1 MTCGS
6 TSGCTQNFD
15 DCANYSDGGGDG
27 AACNAAN
34 GGGFCSY
41 DSGTGGCTGGSW
53 FVSCSGTYD
62 SYSCA
67 GTYATGN
74 CTGVYGAAC
83 SGSASCGGIDDQT
96 NCNAEP
102 GCNWATAISLTL
114 PSITSCPD
122 RDYWIYNASSTN
134 ADVVIVPAGSET
146 IDHTTSYTLSNFKDW
161 VHISPFYRTAPCG
174 ALNEATCGT
183 TSGCSQNYSN
193 CVWDGSTCGGGASC
207 SGYGDQSSCEAATYY
222 SGCSGNYVVS
232 SNWYVL
238 GK

>member
-1 MTCGS
+1 
-6 TSGCTQNFD
+6 
-15 DCANYSDGGGDG
+15 
-27 AACNAAN
+27 
-34 GGGFCSY
+34 
-41 DSGTGGCTGGSW
+41 
-53 FVSCSGTYD
+53 VSCSGTYD

-174 ALNEATCGT
+174 ALNEGTCGS
-183 TSGCSQNYSN
+183 TSGCSPTYSN
-193 CVWDGSTCGGGASC
+193 CIWDGSTCYGDPSC
-207 SGYGDQSSCEAATYY
+207 SSYGDQSSCEAATYY

-232 SNWYVL
+232 SNWYVF